1 MFTFYTKDFKSY
13 FLYEKLGGFMVGIRV
28 IYIVLEILVFIL
40 ITQIV
45 INYKT
50 SQVITSDVIVVVN
63 SYRKILNMGKEI

>member
-1 MFTFYTKDFKSY
+1 
-13 FLYEKLGGFMVGIRV
+13 MVGIRV